1 MSSKKSYSLYPYG
14 YNLFTIKSVIGGI
27 KKGDFQRV
35 NLLLDTGASFTII
48 SRKILID
55 LNYNLTETVKKQRII
70 TGKGTTSP
78 LPIISISWFNCAG
91 KIINNFEI
99 LGYDI
104 PKSLKVDGIL
114 GMNFLVKHGAIIALN
129 NKKIYF
135 DHQ

>member
-1 MSSKKSYSLYPYG
+1 MQNARIQNAELKTPNFG
-14 YNLFTIKSVIGGI
+14 YFSEVLTGGLFSPTC
-27 KKGDFQRV
+27 
-35 NLLLDTGASFTII
+35 TSFTII

-55 LNYNLTETVKKQRII
+55 LNYNLTKTVKKQRII